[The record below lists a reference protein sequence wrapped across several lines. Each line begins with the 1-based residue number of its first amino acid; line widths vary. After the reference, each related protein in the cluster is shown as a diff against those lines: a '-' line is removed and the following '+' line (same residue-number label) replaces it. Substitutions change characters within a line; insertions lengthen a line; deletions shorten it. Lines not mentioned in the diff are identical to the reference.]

1 MPQPLLEIRGLTVTY
16 QSRRRR
22 GTPKVAVDGVDLTI
36 SAGETLGLVGE
47 SGSGKSTIGNAV
59 LGLVPITGGTIT
71 FDGRDITHLHRT
83 ERRQLSQ
90 EIEAVFQDPYSS
102 FNPHRTVGQ
111 TVSET
116 LTTQAGLNKND
127 IRERVANML
136 ERVGLDGTAM
146 SRFPAQ
152 FSGGQRQRIAIAR
165 ALLPLPRLVVCD
177 ESVSALDLS
186 VQAQVLNLLAELQR
200 DLGVAYLFITHDLSV
215 VRHVSNRV
223 AVLHQGILV
232 EQGTNKQV
240 IDTPQQAY
248 TQALLSASPLPDP
261 EVQGIRREARRALSS
276 LTRTHAPGEDEA
288 SLSSLISWRKQLERK
303 AAYEAAKSGRT
314 APVALMAEA
323 VERMEVTDDPQEF
336 HDADIAF
343 HQALFAASSSAAPAV
358 LPDALE
364 ALLARTVQGGPG
376 NSSVSHD
383 REYVRQL
390 HRDVYEAV
398 AEGDTAK
405 ALHAVD
411 EHFQWLAKAL
421 APVS

>member
-1 MPQPLLEIRGLTVTY
+1 M
-16 QSRRRR
+16 
-22 GTPKVAVDGVDLTI
+22 
-36 SAGETLGLVGE
+36 
-47 SGSGKSTIGNAV
+47 
-59 LGLVPITGGTIT
+59 
-71 FDGRDITHLHRT
+71 
-83 ERRQLSQ
+83 
-90 EIEAVFQDPYSS
+90 
-102 FNPHRTVGQ
+102 
-111 TVSET
+111 
-116 LTTQAGLNKND
+116 
-127 IRERVANML
+127 
-136 ERVGLDGTAM
+136 
-146 SRFPAQ
+146 
-152 FSGGQRQRIAIAR
+152 
-165 ALLPLPRLVVCD
+165 
-177 ESVSALDLS
+177 
-186 VQAQVLNLLAELQR
+186 
-200 DLGVAYLFITHDLSV
+200 
-215 VRHVSNRV
+215 
-223 AVLHQGILV
+223 
-232 EQGTNKQV
+232 
-240 IDTPQQAY
+240 
-248 TQALLSASPLPDP
+248 
-261 EVQGIRREARRALSS
+261 RREARRALSS